1 MPKKCVEKLMKKGMS
16 RAKAH
21 KACYP
26 NQKASS
32 TKQEEQ
38 DKVMWEMAKSKN
50 ARTMN
55 KLKRNVQRADSLQ
68 YGKGHKQGKGY

>member
-1 MPKKCVEKLMKKGMS
+1 MPKQCVEKLMERGMS

-26 NQKASS
+26 GQKGSS

-38 DKVMWEMAKSKN
+38 DKVCGIWLNQKTLE
-50 ARTMN
+50 
-55 KLKRNVQRADSLQ
+55 
-68 YGKGHKQGKGY
+68 

>member
-1 MPKKCVEKLMKKGMS
+1 MSDVIGLSDVSSKDTGRGSKLKTGGKRKYNMPKQCVEKLMERGMS

-26 NQKASS
+26 GQKGSS

-38 DKVMWEMAKSKN
+38 HNPK
-50 ARTMN
+50 
-55 KLKRNVQRADSLQ
+55 
-68 YGKGHKQGKGY
+68 HK

>member
-1 MPKKCVEKLMKKGMS
+1 MS

-26 NQKASS
+26 GQKGSS

-38 DKVMWEMAKSKN
+38 DKVMWDMAESKN
-50 ARTMN
+50 TRMKN
-55 KLKRNVQRADSLQ
+55 KLK
-68 YGKGHKQGKGY
+68 KQASSGPKGY